1 MKMKKEIVDYFEIT
15 SPFLKNVEAIKSPIY
30 QDQDS
35 KYFGTKDKKSFY
47 AIDSELSVL
56 KNLKDWITNL
66 EFYTHIPG
74 MNWSKDWANT
84 IRVKLPDNAIDIT
97 ELNNFIN
104 EFLELIELEDK
115 RLISILNEVENT
127 DSIHYVFSHFQ
138 KARITGNFNHN
149 YGSTAKF
156 YFNDILDTLNFHNP
170 ELKTKYFDLWD
181 FIIKTIRN
189 QLKDQNYDLTKS
201 PFWQIIIN
209 PKMEE
214 LKRLCYSPQTETN
227 DVKEAKS
234 FDGIG
239 NPENEKRQYLEKERW
254 YREPFYSIDTQKAKL
269 KNTSSELVEI
279 EISKKS
285 PPQIVPPD
293 HLITTTPIPINEF
306 DLVNKNEYDHLGN
319 IIVEAKNP
327 EDYDRDFSVKLITI
341 KPLYRIEDFLLYHY
355 NNTHDKEQF
364 LKHLEFHTLLH
375 WMQRGITSQPQRDK
389 FVRLWIDK
397 VKGQNQ
403 IEVTPPQTEKKGEQP
418 PPEIKPVFKTESI
431 DQIFDL
437 LKIHFSTEHQTQLK
451 QIIKSGGNSTEPL
464 LFKGS
469 GKTFLDFL
477 KQLMK
482 GQFLSIAVQL
492 RLEEW
497 VSNHFKYLHN
507 GKEKSFTLKYASKII
522 SGNERAAKG
531 NRLIDINLVNNK
543 FEIMPL
549 EIKNRQK

>member
-1 MKMKKEIVDYFEIT
+1 MSKEIVEYFEIT
-15 SPFLKNVEAIKSPIY
+15 SPFLKKVGTIKAPIY
-30 QDQDS
+30 QDENS
-35 KYFGTKDKKSFY
+35 KYFAAKDGISFY
-47 AIDSELSVL
+47 AIDNELSVL
-56 KNLKDWITNL
+56 KNLKDWITNM

-74 MNWSKDWANT
+74 MDCSQDWANT
-84 IRVKLPDNAIDIT
+84 IRVKLPDNAINIT

-104 EFLELIELEDK
+104 EFLGLIELEDK

-127 DSIHYVFSHFQ
+127 DSIHYVFGRFQ
-138 KARITGNFNHN
+138 KAGITGNFNHN

-189 QLKDQNYDLTKS
+189 QLKSHNYDLTKS

-214 LKRLCYSPQTETN
+214 LKRLCYSVFPQTETN

-234 FDGIG
+234 FDGSE
-239 NPENEKRQYLEKERW
+239 NPENEKKQYLEKERW

-355 NNTHDKEQF
+355 NNTPDKEQF

-403 IEVTPPQTEKKGEQP
+403 IEVTPPQTEKKGEQEKENDFTLSTIEDYLNP
-418 PPEIKPVFKTESI
+418 FKELMTEPHYAELTKSLSKYFKDGSFSLLNEPIKFKRVNKKKVGWALN
-431 DQIFDL
+431 QIFRA
-437 LKIHFSTEHQTQLK
+437 LK
-451 QIIKSGGNSTEPL
+451 
-464 LFKGS
+464 
-469 GKTFLDFL
+469 
-477 KQLMK
+477 
-482 GQFLSIAVQL
+482 
-492 RLEEW
+492 
-497 VSNHFKYLHN
+497 
-507 GKEKSFTLKYASKII
+507 
-522 SGNERAAKG
+522 SGNESLPFEYLSFAKKSISLFTTE
-531 NRLIDINLVNNK
+531 NITKSDYLNSNLYK
-543 FEIMPL
+543 YFTTKTE
-549 EIKNRQK
+549 